1 MWMPYNPATPLTTLS
16 ILLTQPVVATY
27 CMVPTLSNQSANPVV
42 PTLPVVQANVAL
54 LGVAATIDAV
64 RGSNSATPL
73 WIPTLPAV
81 QVNEPLLSRS
91 RPTYDGIAAPADYA
105 DLDKRAASPS
115 YMDSRVCVRGL
126 TRTRQRVI
134 PLRCM
139 GAMPDTHLPRDRPR
153 WCHWTAFKEMGCRL
167 CLGGRLQVIPCG
179 IAAGPRLR
187 KPPMEEGMAL
197 LCQICNCA
205 HKHLLA

>member
-1 MWMPYNPATPLTTLS
+1 
-16 ILLTQPVVATY
+16 
-27 CMVPTLSNQSANPVV
+27 MVPTLPKQSANPVV

-105 DLDKRAASPS
+105 DLVMVANLQLVAGSEHPWTEMDWTKISAFDRLGLDPNIDMSEEEDLNAQMEAA
-115 YMDSRVCVRGL
+115 
-126 TRTRQRVI
+126 
-134 PLRCM
+134 
-139 GAMPDTHLPRDRPR
+139 
-153 WCHWTAFKEMGCRL
+153 
-167 CLGGRLQVIPCG
+167 
-179 IAAGPRLR
+179 
-187 KPPMEEGMAL
+187 MAL
-197 LCQICNCA
+197 LQ
-205 HKHLLA
+205 